1 MSVRSARKLFMH
13 VSIKEK
19 RFHKNRYIRFCV
31 KNTQKHFCECKIRI
45 EIKMRLVLV
54 LRCMKCK
61 DMQKVHF
68 CKQCSNKNVI
78 SLNRLKS
85 ISIYNKLVCTAQAIR
100 VLVLN
105 YYQKKQTNLSSEMI
119 CYISVAGKVV
129 KVTAMG
135 QVQNRCQRNVNQIQ
149 RRFCFLQA
157 LVVNTIRRAGSRSAF
172 CNQAS

>member
-1 MSVRSARKLFMH
+1 MTVRSARKLVMH
-13 VSIKEK
+13 VSNKEK
-19 RFHKNRYIRFCV
+19 GFYKNLYIRFCL
-31 KNTQKHFCECKIRI
+31 KNTQKHFCECKVQI
-45 EIKMRLVLV
+45 EIEIRLVLV

-68 CKQCSNKNVI
+68 CKQCTNKNVS
-78 SLNRLKS
+78 SLNRSKS
-85 ISIYNKLVCTAQAIR
+85 ISIYNKLICTAL

-105 YYQKKQTNLSSEMI
+105 NYQKKQTNLSSEMI

-157 LVVNTIRRAGSRSAF
+157 LVVNTTRRAGSRSAF